1 MPFVMIAATVLSPW
15 LGVLMIIL
23 YLLRKFR
30 GQHWRQF
37 GSNSLTTGLLLLAIW
52 STLTALLHGNWI
64 SVAASLAIWLYL
76 LIVLYV
82 QGSNWSMLQIQRYG
96 IWVFICGLV
105 SAAIGLLQYFD
116 VLGHA
121 GNWLQI
127 IFGIGGFVD
136 DPEARLTATFANANL
151 AGAWFGLLSLTA
163 LYYFHHSEQ
172 KGYKNFYLVVT
183 VVFFVM
189 LVLTGSRGAL
199 MGTVVGLFIYAYF
212 SFKKLRIGLTV
223 LFSIGVL
230 AALIHPQ
237 MIPRINIWDLSL
249 MERVHIWKV
258 SLQLFFANPI
268 DGIGLANMYFVDTAV
283 TGYYKLAHAHN
294 TILAFFVELGVIG
307 GLLFLWMHVSLAVY
321 IYRLN
326 QLDHPLAPIYM
337 ALFTVFFVHS
347 MIDHVIMTPQ
357 VGMLY
362 VLLCGCVARTWAEV
376 AEERERFRI
385 RQEGQRLLATNSVE
399 PVAPLN
405 S

>member
-1 MPFVMIAATVLSPW
+1 
-15 LGVLMIIL
+15 
-23 YLLRKFR
+23 
-30 GQHWRQF
+30 
-37 GSNSLTTGLLLLAIW
+37 LTTGLFLLGIW

-64 SVAASLAIWLYL
+64 SLAASLAIWLYL
-76 LIVLYV
+76 FIVLYV
-82 QGSNWSMLQIQRYG
+82 QGSNWSMLQVQRYG
-96 IWVFICGLV
+96 MWVFICGLV
-105 SAAIGLLQYFD
+105 SAGVGLLQYFG

-121 GNWLQI
+121 SSWLQI
-127 IFGIGGFVD
+127 AFGIGGFVD

-172 KGYKNFYLVVT
+172 KGYKNFYLIAM

-199 MGTVVGLFIYAYF
+199 MGTVVGLFVYTYF

-223 LFSIGVL
+223 IFSIAVL

-249 MERVHIWKV
+249 MERLHIWKV
-258 SLQLFFANPI
+258 SLQLFTSNPL

-294 TILAFFVELGVIG
+294 TVLAFFVELGVVG
-307 GLLFLWMHVSLAVY
+307 GLLFLWMHMSLVVY

-337 ALFTVFFVHS
+337 ALFTVFLIHG
-347 MIDHVIMTPQ
+347 MMDHVIMTPQ

-376 AEERERFRI
+376 AEEKERFRLRI
-385 RQEGQRLLATNSVE
+385 AGRSLLASNKVETVTPANS
-399 PVAPLN
+399 
-405 S
+405 